1 MSNQCK
7 CASSRMFP
15 HRADKCKLSF
25 KKTARTNPI
34 ATPSSSETETVKE
47 TSVEEVPSS
56 VLEAV
61 IGAESTEN
69 ETGPSIVESAESAAE
84 DSTSANEIS
93 TAEEVVDELTAAQE
107 IAISNFSLL
116 NGNEQCDC
124 IAYRFKKHRKK
135 KCSWKKHAA
144 IALATATIV
153 AGAAILTAVLL
164 SDAEKDDSTDPLS
177 SGIDN
182 MHLHSTTQPEDE
194 PSPDANSE
202 SQGAASPDANSAS
215 QDASSPDASGA
226 PQDEPSSTANG
237 NTPSTPSAAEGEQ
250 DSDSESDDEEA
261 TESAADLEAR
271 LRAEIRAE
279 AWAAMQAER
288 ERVAAELRAERELE
302 WQRENE
308 RQRQRAIYIH
318 QQTQNNYQYQNVQN
332 NYSSYSSNSY
342 NSPTYNVTP
351 TRSYGNS
358 RSNVGIT
365 KSGTP
370 CKNCLKKKSRCA
382 QHPY

>member
-15 HRADKCKLSF
+15 HRVEKCKLSF

-34 ATPSSSETETVKE
+34 ATPSPPETETTQD
-47 TSVEEVPSS
+47 TSVDEDPSS

-93 TAEEVVDELTAAQE
+93 TAEEVADELTAAQE

-164 SDAEKDDSTDPLS
+164 TDTEKDDSIDPLS

-182 MHLHSTTQPEDE
+182 IHLHSTTQPESG
-194 PSPDANSE
+194 PSPDANNEPQGTPSPDE
-202 SQGAASPDANSAS
+202 NSASQDTSSPDANSAPHS
-215 QDASSPDASGA
+215 AA
-226 PQDEPSSTANG
+226 SSTANG
-237 NTPSTPSAAEGEQ
+237 NPSSNPSAAQGEQ
-250 DSDSESDDEEA
+250 DSESESDDEEEK
-261 TESAADLEAR
+261 ESAADLEAR

-288 ERVAAELRAERELE
+288 ERAAAELRAERELE

-308 RQRQRAIYIH
+308 RQQQRAVYIH

-342 NSPTYNVTP
+342 SSPTYNVTP
-351 TRSYGNS
+351 SRSYGNS

-365 KSGTP
+365 KNGTP